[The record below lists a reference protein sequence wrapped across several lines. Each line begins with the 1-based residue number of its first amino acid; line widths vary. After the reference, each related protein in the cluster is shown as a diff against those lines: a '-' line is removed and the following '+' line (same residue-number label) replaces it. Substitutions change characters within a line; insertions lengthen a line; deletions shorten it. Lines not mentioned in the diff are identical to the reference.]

1 MAQMPGEARGYQFAP
16 KQAAGTPAA
25 MVDNFKQIED
35 LPTLIAMQQRN
46 PSIPL
51 LAHIDEVRKRMEARQ
66 AMQSQLAMQQAQQQ
80 GPQTLNDQIL
90 AGAEQV
96 AGMAPVRRMAAGG
109 IVAFDKGGDTE
120 VKRILAKPPYQRT
133 QEENAKLEAAGIPLV
148 QRNLGPS
155 GNWIERLNNFLES
168 PFFRETFTGGA
179 SRLSAEDLK
188 KRTDA
193 GAVTE
198 RIARGLGAQQVVAPV
213 DVLQQ
218 AFSPEAQ
225 QGRVAEGL
233 SRRAAAEGAVP
244 ETVPPNA
251 TRSAAGTGTGA
262 GTTSTIRNRGVD
274 TTVEKPRQGPPPA
287 AEAPAATDAVTQAL
301 NALVAASTT
310 PTEVPQALREQ
321 RTKVAGI
328 QELMTKQAMDEA
340 ARVRDETDRELAR
353 REGRL
358 NKPFLEGDML
368 PLLASFLSAKKGE
381 FFPSLARGLA
391 AVSTEEEKA
400 RKDLAQ
406 YRTTEGERVRQL
418 NNTYR
423 QLQLEQAKYEMAW
436 SEGDLKTARES
447 SEKIAKLR
455 YDAAVKTEELKN
467 DRMRTQ
473 AEITRANKPTDFEL
487 FLRNPE
493 RFRDYMGARTG
504 LRDEAALTAANARL
518 TAALNTD
525 PILATLRERAK
536 NEMLTDAQRDTI
548 IQAMAARISQLKI
561 ENAPESAAL
570 GQATGAAGAAAGT
583 GTPASSDA
591 YNRAVGILKQ
601 GTQ

>member
-25 MVDNFKQIED
+25 MVQNFKQIED

-51 LAHIDEVRKRMEARQ
+51 LAHIDDVRKRLEARQ
-66 AMQSQLAMQQAQQQ
+66 AIQSQLAMQQAQQQ

-96 AGMAPVRRMAAGG
+96 AGMSPVRRMAAGG
-109 IVAFDKGGDTE
+109 IVALQTGGDPE

-148 QRNLGPS
+148 QRKLGPP
-155 GNWIERLNNFLES
+155 GNWIERLNRFLES
-168 PFFRETFTGGA
+168 PFIRENITSGA
-179 SRLSAEDLK
+179 EKLTDEDLK

-198 RIARGLGAQQVVAPV
+198 KIARMLGAQQVVAPV

-218 AFSPEAQ
+218 AFLPEAQ

-233 SRRAAAEGAVP
+233 NRRAAAEGAVP
-244 ETVPPNA
+244 ETVQPNSMRSVA
-251 TRSAAGTGTGA
+251 GAGAAASTGTQGRNASTDKPNEERRRETPSASAA
-262 GTTSTIRNRGVD
+262 
-274 TTVEKPRQGPPPA
+274 
-287 AEAPAATDAVTQAL
+287 APDAVTQAL
-301 NALVAASTT
+301 NALVDASTT

-328 QELMTKQAMDEA
+328 QELMTKQALDEA
-340 ARVRDETDRELAR
+340 TRVRNELDREHTR
-353 REGRL
+353 REVRL

-406 YRTTEGERVRQL
+406 YRATEGERVRQL

-504 LRDEAALTAANARL
+504 PRDEAAMLAAQARL
-518 TAALNTD
+518 TAALNSD
-525 PILATLRERAK
+525 PILATLRKRA
-536 NEMLTDAQRDTI
+536 ESAVLTTAEHAAI
-548 IQAMAARISQLKI
+548 MQAMEARIRQLKI

-570 GQATGAAGAAAGT
+570 GQAAGAAGAAAGT
-583 GTPASSDA
+583 GTSTRQAADK
-591 YNRAVGILKQ
+591 ILE
-601 GTQ
+601 GTR